1 MKCGDW
7 RQLRATVRQQIGQG
21 RLEFCRNMARR
32 AVGGFSQIDW
42 AVAIVEG
49 LE

>member
-1 MKCGDW
+1 MKN
-7 RQLRATVRQQIGQG
+7 TVRQQIRQG
-21 RLEFCRNMARR
+21 RLEFCRNLARR
-32 AVGGFSQIDW
+32 AVGGFSQVDW